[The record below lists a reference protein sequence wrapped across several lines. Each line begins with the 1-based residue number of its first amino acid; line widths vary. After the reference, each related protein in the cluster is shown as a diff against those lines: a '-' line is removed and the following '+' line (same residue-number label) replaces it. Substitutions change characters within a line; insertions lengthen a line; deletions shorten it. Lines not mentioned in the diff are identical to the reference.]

1 MSKVLTKADI
11 DLLKEIKTHL
21 ETEGSR
27 NDLAA
32 GLQTLLASMEPDP
45 HKKPRAKPCKKVVDL
60 LMDIDNEICD
70 QQGAPHGRNSDRQ
83 AQRKAYTNYMTL
95 ASARIREQL
104 TSIDV
109 TSKVTDILEDENYH
123 DILLAVDIAFGRKT
137 VEQVVNMF
145 PFV

>member
-1 MSKVLTKADI
+1 MPKVLTKADI

-27 NDLAA
+27 NDLVT
-32 GLQTLLASMEPDP
+32 GLQTLLASAEPVP
-45 HKKPRAKPCKKVVDL
+45 KKPRAKSCKKVVDL

-70 QQGAPHGRNSDRQ
+70 QQGAPHGHNSDRQ

-95 ASARIREQL
+95 ASARIKEQL

-137 VEQVVNMF
+137 VDQVVNMF